1 MTGDLLAF
9 ADWVAES
16 SAKQAG
22 PEVEDPER
30 LWVAFE
36 LDGDAYALPIE
47 RVVEVLRVE
56 EIQRVPQAPAHVRGV
71 ANVRGAIVPIVEVRT
86 RIGLDPLDPTPAA
99 RIIRVLAGGRSLGF
113 LVDRVTGLR
122 KVRASQVG
130 PAEVVIA
137 GMDACLSGVAEGELG
152 PLALLDPDR
161 VLGTPGA

>member
-30 LWVAFE
+30 LWIVFE
-36 LDGDAYALPIE
+36 LDGEAYGLPVE

-56 EIQRVPQAPAHVRGV
+56 EIRHVPQAPEHVRGV
-71 ANVRGAIVPIVEVRT
+71 TNVRGAILPVVEVRT
-86 RIGLDPLDPTPAA
+86 RLGLGPLEPTSAA
-99 RIIRVLAGGRSLGF
+99 RIVRVLAGGRSLGF

-122 KVRASQVG
+122 KVRASQIE

-137 GMDACLSGVAEGELG
+137 GMDACLSGVVEGDSGL
-152 PLALLDPDR
+152 LALLDADK
-161 VLGTPGA
+161 VLGTPGS